1 MYFMIA
7 DVIFSKYFAQRYMFC
22 PEFLK
27 DNFYREMQKR
37 LLNAY
42 ANNLDPQIAV
52 KLSMY
57 KIFEAVQNEDRKE
70 FEKIFSA

>member
-1 MYFMIA
+1 
-7 DVIFSKYFAQRYMFC
+7 MFC

-42 ANNLDPQIAV
+42 ANNLDPQVAV